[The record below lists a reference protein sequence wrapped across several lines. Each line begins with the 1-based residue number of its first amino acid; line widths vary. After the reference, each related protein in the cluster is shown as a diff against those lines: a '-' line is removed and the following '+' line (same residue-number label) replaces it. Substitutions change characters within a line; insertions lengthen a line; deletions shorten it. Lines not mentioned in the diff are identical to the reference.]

1 MRSWRGFVVF
11 AATLGAFLTGYA
23 ADRWRHI
30 DVPPHW
36 PVRTLAIQAQ
46 AAQLQK
52 SDWLLLGD
60 SIVEL
65 AAVPSLCG
73 ESVLNAGLA
82 SAGVAEVA
90 GVLSGLGSFR
100 AKHVLIAVGVNNAT
114 RTSGMGA
121 VEFANTYRELI
132 SSAKSISTDVYVAV
146 IAPVAKGMPAGD
158 KHFDTAKIAE
168 FNAFIRHV
176 SGVRLVDFA
185 VLAGQDGFLPA
196 AWTVDGVHFTPP
208 GYAAWHSVI
217 EKAACD

>member
-1 MRSWRGFVVF
+1 M
-11 AATLGAFLTGYA
+11 LGAFLTGYT

-30 DVPPHW
+30 DVPAHW

-52 SDWLLLGD
+52 IDWLLLGD

-73 ESVLNAGLA
+73 GSVLNAGLA
-82 SAGVAEVA
+82 SAGVDEVA
-90 GVLSGLGSFR
+90 GIVSGLGSFR
-100 AKHVLIAVGVNNAT
+100 AAHVLIAVGVNNAARARGT
-114 RTSGMGA
+114 DA
-121 VEFANTYRELI
+121 VEFAKTYGELI
-132 SSAKSISTDVYVAV
+132 SSAKAISSDVYVAV

-158 KHFDTAKIAE
+158 QYFDTAKIAE
-168 FNAFIRHV
+168 FNDLIRHL
-176 SGVRLVDFA
+176 SGVRLIDFA

-217 EKAACD
+217 EKAACN